1 MPRTARRPY
10 SVMKRDTARRRD
22 KPQGTQAK
30 RTRDTVKR
38 QQTDYKDA
46 KRDKAK
52 DKRQAWRRQRQA
64 KRQAS
69 AQSILQ

>member
-10 SVMKRDTARRRD
+10 SVMKRDTAWRRD

-69 AQSILQ
+69 NASIS

>member
-1 MPRTARRPY
+1 MSRTARRPY

-22 KPQGTQAK
+22 KPNAK
-30 RTRDTVKR
+30 TAERTRDIVKR
-38 QQTDYKDA
+38 QQTEYKDA
-46 KRDKAK
+46 KRDKAR

-69 AQSILQ
+69 MQVIS